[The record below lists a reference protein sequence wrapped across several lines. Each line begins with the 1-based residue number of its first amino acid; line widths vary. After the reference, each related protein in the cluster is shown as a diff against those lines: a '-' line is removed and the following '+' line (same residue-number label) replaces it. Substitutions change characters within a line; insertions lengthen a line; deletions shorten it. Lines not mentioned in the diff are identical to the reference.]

1 MTELGNKLGLMLF
14 WALWDSFFWVRNW
27 IEKCYGCT
35 SIRQTTFLWTVMCF
49 VLHLNLSRLAG
60 WVDGRINW
68 NYNHLSSLVELGLGA
83 ELGNS
88 WMLSVVS
95 ETRRFWGNIKTF
107 APPDK
112 NPGYATGLGIY
123 SFFGY

>member
-1 MTELGNKLGLMLF
+1 MGLFFGLEIGLINVMGAPQLGKQLSL
-14 WALWDSFFWVRNW
+14 
-27 IEKCYGCT
+27 
-35 SIRQTTFLWTVMCF
+35 CF

-68 NYNHLSSLVELGLGA
+68 NYNHLSSLVESGLRA

-88 WMLSVVS
+88 WMLFVVS

-107 APPDK
+107 APLIKILVTPLV
-112 NPGYATGLGIY
+112 LGIY
-123 SFFGY
+123 SFFDEK

>member
-1 MTELGNKLGLMLF
+1 
-14 WALWDSFFWVRNW
+14 
-27 IEKCYGCT
+27 
-35 SIRQTTFLWTVMCF
+35 MCF

-68 NYNHLSSLVELGLGA
+68 NYNHLSSLVESGLRA

-88 WMLSVVS
+88 WTLFVVS

-107 APPDK
+107 APLIKILVTPLV
-112 NPGYATGLGIY
+112 LGIY
-123 SFFGY
+123 SFFDEK